1 MRLFISQGKFPAA
14 CGVQLVAAIRWM
26 AVRRRADGGHLK
38 IPRCLRRG
46 SLFLSLCA
54 GAMTFGVASAQT
66 TAGGGNAPQ
75 IPYGQTFKDFQFPL
89 YQNGQLSAMLSAVSA
104 KGTTLNRAETTD
116 LKIQVYESGKVAT
129 TITSPKADLYLAER
143 IMRTKNTVQIE
154 RSDIEATAQSC
165 DFNLQTK
172 KYLLRDN
179 VKVTLKNFDATLHA
193 PGASA
198 PSTSSRNET
207 RPPAPVSVPAPVT
220 DSSLASPP
228 LSLAPAPP
236 SRNSASLLDSP
247 GAYSSGTNVAPTQP
261 ARSVTP

>member
-1 MRLFISQGKFPAA
+1 MI
-14 CGVQLVAAIRWM
+14 
-26 AVRRRADGGHLK
+26 
-38 IPRCLRRG
+38 
-46 SLFLSLCA
+46 LSA
-54 GAMTFGVASAQT
+54 ASAQT

-89 YQNGQLSAMLSAVSA
+89 YQNGQLTAMLSAVSA

-116 LKIQVYESGKVAT
+116 LKIQVYENGKVAT
-129 TITSPKADLYLAER
+129 TITSPKADLYLAEH

-154 RSDIEATAQSC
+154 RSDIEATAQTC

-179 VKVTLKNFDATLHA
+179 VKVTLKNFDATLHT

-198 PSTSSRNET
+198 PSASSRNEG
-207 RPPAPVSVPAPVT
+207 RPPASAPTPA
-220 DSSLASPP
+220 SSLASPT
-228 LSLAPAPP
+228 AAPP

-247 GAYSSGTNVAPTQP
+247 GAYSSGTNVVPTQP